1 MVKNTE
7 TKNVQKGPKKGPKK
21 GPNKGL
27 GRGFDSLLP
36 QNFDETLLLSSADK
50 IEKVPIGRLVPNQYQ
65 PRREFADEALE
76 DMADSIRQY
85 GVLQPLIVA
94 HYTDDTNNASN
105 DTSAK
110 KADYMIIAGERR
122 WRASKLAGLTHVP
135 AIVRTLKDLERLEVA
150 LIENVQRVDLS
161 PLEQAESIEYLHQNF
176 GTSYTDIAK
185 RLGKGNSTVVNIVR
199 LMQLPEEAKEALRNG
214 KITEGHARAI
224 LALREHPAE
233 QMTLLDHVIKH
244 GWTVRQAEQFAVSV
258 RDGHHEPKAAR
269 ERLSTET
276 PATKQL
282 SERLSAP
289 VRIRRTAKGGK
300 IEVAFT
306 SDEQLETILKV
317 LAD

>member
-1 MVKNTE
+1 MVK
-7 TKNVQKGPKKGPKK
+7 KADPKQKGH
-21 GPNKGL
+21 KGL

-36 QNFDETLLLSSADK
+36 QNFDETLLLSAADK
-50 IEKVPIGRLVPNQYQ
+50 IEKIPIDRLVPNQYQ

-76 DMADSIRQY
+76 DMAGSIRQY

-94 HYTDDTNNASN
+94 HYTDESG
-105 DTSAK
+105 AK
-110 KADYMIIAGERR
+110 AADYMIIAGERR

-199 LMQLPEEAKEALRNG
+199 LMQLPVEAKEALRNG
-214 KITEGHARAI
+214 KITEGHARAV
-224 LALREHPAE
+224 LALREHPNE
-233 QMTLLDHVIKH
+233 QMALLDHVIKH
-244 GWTVRQAEQFAVSV
+244 SWTVRQAEQFAVSV

-282 SERLSAP
+282 SKRLSAP

-317 LAD
+317 LAE